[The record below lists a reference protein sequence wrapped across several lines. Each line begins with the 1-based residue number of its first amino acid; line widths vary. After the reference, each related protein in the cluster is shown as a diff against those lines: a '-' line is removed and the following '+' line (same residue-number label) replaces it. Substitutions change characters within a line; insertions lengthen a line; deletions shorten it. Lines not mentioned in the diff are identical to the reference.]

1 VVPGTYR
8 VRLTAGDRSATRSF
22 TVHPD
27 PRLDLSEADQSAQYA
42 LMVEIRRAL
51 QETHEAVDRIREV
64 RAQLEDRADRA
75 SEAGYGDELPA
86 LADSVAAD
94 LTTIEET
101 LTQTK
106 SESNQDPLNFPPML
120 DNQLA
125 YLYGYVGFS
134 DGAPTEGARERF
146 SDLRTELDTA
156 LERLEDVLAEG
167 VARFSDTLSQREV
180 PAVIVPE
187 ASRSPDSE

>member
-1 VVPGTYR
+1 
-8 VRLTAGDRSATRSF
+8 
-22 TVHPD
+22 
-27 PRLDLSEADQSAQYA
+27 RLDLSDADQSAQYA

-64 RAQLEDRADRA
+64 RAQLQDRADRA
-75 SEAGYGDELPA
+75 SKEGYGDELPA

-94 LTTIEET
+94 LTAIEET

-134 DGAPTEGARERF
+134 DGAPTEGASQRF
-146 SDLRTELDTA
+146 SDLRTELDTE
-156 LERLEDVLAEG
+156 LGRLEDVLAEG
-167 VARFSDTLSQREV
+167 VARFSDTLSERDV

-187 ASRSPDSE
+187 AGRSPDSE